1 MFCSCKKL
9 FIYISNE
16 SLNMIY
22 LLFILKKKYSI
33 KKCNRF
39 LTHFYFYL
47 FRYKV
52 YLEPEEDENPERVQ
66 SPLRPIR
73 LPLQEKPISSL
84 YPELATPSTR
94 VATNPAGRRRRSE
107 TLIRPMLRQNNPLA
121 STRSVSRK
129 TNKDKDGGG
138 SVLRMGTRISLSAL
152 HRERLRL
159 TSELGL
165 LPAPPSTV
173 RKIPFDIDSYDS
185 METKSLMPSS
195 QQQQQQQHHQQF
207 PSTFLMPSMETCE
220 PMPYQLN
227 ESLSDSL
234 IERFDNME
242 TEESEP
248 ERQIVSVVLVKD
260 HQGRLGLKITGT
272 PSGIYVEDFESGKV
286 HVAGS
291 NRLKRGDR
299 IVAINGRSLENVSY
313 ANALELVRK
322 SGASVQ
328 FLVSQIKN

>member
-1 MFCSCKKL
+1 MNQFLS
-9 FIYISNE
+9 
-16 SLNMIY
+16 
-22 LLFILKKKYSI
+22 
-33 KKCNRF
+33 RF
-39 LTHFYFYL
+39 FHSH

-52 YLEPEEDENPERVQ
+52 YLEPEEDENPERLV
-66 SPLRPIR
+66 SPLQSKR

-84 YPELATPSTR
+84 YPELATPMR
-94 VATNPAGRRRRSE
+94 GGHGGAVATNPIGRRRRSE
-107 TLIRPMLRQNNPLA
+107 TLIRPLLRQNNPLA
-121 STRSVSRK
+121 TTRSVTRK
-129 TNKDKDGGG
+129 TNKDKEGAGG

-165 LPAPPSTV
+165 LPAPPGPSSTA
-173 RKIPFDIDSYDS
+173 RKLPFDIDSYDA
-185 METKSLMPSS
+185 METKSLMPL
-195 QQQQQQQHHQQF
+195 QQQQQ
-207 PSTFLMPSMETCE
+207 STYVMSSLEACE
-220 PMPYQLN
+220 PLPYQLN

-248 ERQIVSVVLVKD
+248 ERQIVSVLLLKD
-260 HQGRLGLKITGT
+260 EQGRLGLKITGT

-286 HVAGS
+286 KIESGS
-291 NRLKRGDR
+291 SQLKRGDR

-322 SGASVQ
+322 SGPSVQ
-328 FLVSQIKN
+328 FLVSQIRN

>member
-1 MFCSCKKL
+1 MAMVSFLANKMFLKQIMNVRTI
-9 FIYISNE
+9 F
-16 SLNMIY
+16 NMFFHLY
-22 LLFILKKKYSI
+22 
-33 KKCNRF
+33 
-39 LTHFYFYL
+39 

-52 YLEPEEDENPERVQ
+52 YLEPEEDENPERVV
-66 SPLRPIR
+66 SPLQPKR

-84 YPELATPSTR
+84 YPELATPMLGGLGAA

-107 TLIRPMLRQNNPLA
+107 TLIRPLLRQNNLLA
-121 STRSVSRK
+121 TTRSVTRK
-129 TNKDKDGGG
+129 TNKDKEGPGGGG

-165 LPAPPSTV
+165 LPAPPGPSSIA
-173 RKIPFDIDSYDS
+173 RKLPFDIDSYDA
-185 METKSLMPSS
+185 METKSLMP
-195 QQQQQQQHHQQF
+195 QQQQQ
-207 PSTFLMPSMETCE
+207 STYIMSSLEACE
-220 PMPYQLN
+220 PLPYQLN

-242 TEESEP
+242 TEASEP
-248 ERQIVSVVLVKD
+248 ERQIVSVLLLKD
-260 HQGRLGLKITGT
+260 EQGRLGLKITGT

-286 HVAGS
+286 KIES
-291 NRLKRGDR
+291 RSSQLKRGDR

-322 SGASVQ
+322 SGPTVQ
-328 FLVSQIKN
+328 FLVSQIRS

>member
-1 MFCSCKKL
+1 
-9 FIYISNE
+9 
-16 SLNMIY
+16 
-22 LLFILKKKYSI
+22 
-33 KKCNRF
+33 
-39 LTHFYFYL
+39 
-47 FRYKV
+47 
-52 YLEPEEDENPERVQ
+52 
-66 SPLRPIR
+66 
-73 LPLQEKPISSL
+73 
-84 YPELATPSTR
+84 
-94 VATNPAGRRRRSE
+94 
-107 TLIRPMLRQNNPLA
+107 LIRPILRQNNPLA

-129 TNKDKDGGG
+129 TNKDKDGG

-173 RKIPFDIDSYDS
+173 RKLPFDIESYDA

-195 QQQQQQQHHQQF
+195 QQQHHQQHL
-207 PSTFLMPSMETCE
+207 PSTFIMPSMEACE

-242 TEESEP
+242 TEESQP

-260 HQGRLGLKITGT
+260 YQGRLGLKITGT

-322 SGASVQ
+322 SGSSVQ
-328 FLVSQIKN
+328 FLVSQIRN